1 MELKELYEKVRKL
14 DITHFQK
21 MASLQIE
28 ERAEQ
33 EPGWT
38 LMGTFKKIIGV
49 LMMLAIL
56 KMILFPAQAPPTEA
70 ELLKEAQSNIQLTQL
85 EIIRINEK
93 KTQEE

>member
-1 MELKELYEKVRKL
+1 MELKEIYEKVRTL

-38 LMGTFKKIIGV
+38 LMGTFKKLVGI
-49 LMMLAIL
+49 LMLIAIL
-56 KMILFPAQAPPTEA
+56 KMLLFPAQAPPTEA
-70 ELLKEAQSNIQLTQL
+70 ELLKEAQSNI
-85 EIIRINEK
+85 
-93 KTQEE
+93 